1 MKITVGILSA
11 LFIIGL
17 VVGGVCCAKLET
29 IRPGHVGVSVAKCGS
44 NTQGTGVK
52 KDPIPAGYYWRE
64 LICEEV
70 LSYPTSIQTLILT
83 KAHTEGSPND
93 DSITVNSSEGLPIN
107 VDTSLSF
114 TLDGSKVPKLYIK
127 YRNDLEHIKVIFMR
141 QTIRE
146 ALQATFA
153 RYTAEQLYSSHKE
166 KARAEAQ
173 AFLQDKLNADGFVVT
188 QFTVNEL
195 RVSEQVTHA
204 INAKVAMIQDAQRSE
219 QEVRKTQ
226 ALAKQRVADAQ
237 GKAEAAVAEAEGRAK
252 AKRAVADAEAYYN
265 STVAR
270 SITPALIQYEGLR
283 KWSGNLPVYLG
294 GGAPM
299 PFVQVKGK

>member
-1 MKITVGILSA
+1 MKIAIGIGITIFLIA
-11 LFIIGL
+11 L

-29 IRPGHVGVSVAKCGS
+29 ISPGHVGVSVAKCGS
-44 NTQGTGVK
+44 KTQGTGVK
-52 KDPIPAGYYWRE
+52 AEPIPAGYYWRE
-64 LICEEV
+64 LFCEEV

-83 KAHTEGSPND
+83 KAHTEGSPHD

-107 VDTSLSF
+107 VDTSMSF
-114 TLDGSKVPKLYIK
+114 TIDGAKVPKLYTK
-127 YRNDLEHIKVIFMR
+127 YRNDLEHIKIIFMR

-153 RYTAEQLYSSHKE
+153 KYTAEQLYSSHKE
-166 KARAEAQ
+166 RARVEAQ
-173 AFLQDKLNADGFVVT
+173 AYLQDKLGPDGFVLT

-226 ALAKQRVADAQ
+226 ALAAQRVAEAK
-237 GKAEAAVAEAEGRAK
+237 GKAEA
-252 AKRAVADAEAYYN
+252 KRAIADAEAYYN
-265 STVAR
+265 ITVAK
-270 SITPALIQYEGLR
+270 SITPALIQYESLR
-283 KWSGNLPVYLG
+283 RWNGKLPEYLG
-294 GGAPM
+294 GNGPV
-299 PFVQVKGK
+299 PFVQVK

>member
-17 VVGGVCCAKLET
+17 IVGGVCCAKLET
-29 IRPGHVGVSVAKCGS
+29 IKPGHVGVSVAKCGS

-52 KDPIPAGYYWRE
+52 EAPIPAGYYWRE

-83 KAHTEGSPND
+83 KTATEGSPHD

-127 YRNDLEHIKVIFMR
+127 YRNDLDHIKIIFMR

-153 RYTAEQLYSSHKE
+153 KYTAEQLYSSH
-166 KARAEAQ
+166 AEDPSIQHTIWKIPTRISIGKIVLQRKIFAEVFPNHMAAQ
-173 AFLQDKLNADGFVVT
+173 PPKGVQHENHHH
-188 QFTVNEL
+188 
-195 RVSEQVTHA
+195 RR
-204 INAKVAMIQDAQRSE
+204 RS
-219 QEVRKTQ
+219 T
-226 ALAKQRVADAQ
+226 
-237 GKAEAAVAEAEGRAK
+237 
-252 AKRAVADAEAYYN
+252 
-265 STVAR
+265 
-270 SITPALIQYEGLR
+270 
-283 KWSGNLPVYLG
+283 
-294 GGAPM
+294 
-299 PFVQVKGK
+299 

>member
-1 MKITVGILSA
+1 MRITIGVLSA

-17 VVGGVCCAKLET
+17 VVAGVCCAKLET
-29 IRPGHVGVSVAKCGS
+29 ISPGHVGVSVAKCGS

-64 LICEEV
+64 LVCEEV

-83 KAHTEGSPND
+83 KAHTEGSEND

-114 TLDGSKVPKLYIK
+114 TLDGAKVPKLYIK
-127 YRNDLEHIKVIFMR
+127 YRNDLDHIKHIFMR

-146 ALQATFA
+146 ALQAVFA
-153 RYTAEQLYSSHKE
+153 KYTAEQIYSSHKE
-166 KARAEAQ
+166 KARAETQ
-173 AFLQDKLNADGFVVT
+173 EFLQVKLNADGFVVT

-195 RVSEQVTHA
+195 RVSDQVTRA
-204 INAKVAMIQDAQRSE
+204 INAKVAMIQEAQRSE

-265 STVAR
+265 ATVAR
-270 SITPALIQYEGLR
+270 SITPALIQYESLHRWNGT
-283 KWSGNLPVYLG
+283 LPTYLG
-294 GGAPM
+294 GSAPM

>member
-1 MKITVGILSA
+1 MRIAMVAGIVVFFIA
-11 LFIIGL
+11 LVIG
-17 VVGGVCCAKLET
+17 VVCCAKLET
-29 IRPGHVGVSVAKCGS
+29 ISPGHVGVSVAKCGS

-52 KDPIPAGYYWRE
+52 PTPIPAGYYWRE

-83 KAHTEGSPND
+83 KDHTESSPHD

-107 VDTSLSF
+107 VDTSMSF
-114 TLDGSKVPKLYIK
+114 TLDGSKVPKLYTK
-127 YRNDLEHIKVIFMR
+127 YRNDLEHIKTIFMR

-153 RYTAEQLYSSHKE
+153 KYTAEQLYSSHKE
-166 KARAEAQ
+166 KARFEAQ
-173 AFLQDKLNADGFVVT
+173 AYLQEKLGPDGFVLT

-195 RVSEQVTHA
+195 RVSAQVTQA

-226 ALAKQRVADAQ
+226 ALAKQRVADAE
-237 GKAEAAVAEAEGRAK
+237 GKALAAVAEAEGRAK

-265 STVAR
+265 STVAK
-270 SITPALIQYEGLR
+270 SITPALIQYESLR
-283 KWSGNLPVYLG
+283 KWNGTLPHYLG
-294 GGAPM
+294 GNAPM
-299 PFVQVKGK
+299 PFVHVGK

>member
-1 MKITVGILSA
+1 MRIAMVVGVVVF
-11 LFIIGL
+11 FIAL
-17 VVGGVCCAKLET
+17 VVGVVCCAKLET
-29 IRPGHVGVSVAKCGS
+29 IRPGHVGVSVAKCGN

-52 KDPIPAGYYWRE
+52 KEPIPAGYYWRE

-93 DSITVNSSEGLPIN
+93 DSITVNSSEGMPIS
-107 VDTSLSF
+107 VDTSMSF
-114 TLDGSKVPKLYIK
+114 TLDGAKVPNLYTK
-127 YRNDLEHIKVIFMR
+127 YRNDLDHIKTTFLR

-153 RYTAEQLYSSHKE
+153 KYTAEQLYSSHKE

-173 AFLQDKLNADGFVVT
+173 QYLQEKLGVDGFVLA

-195 RVSEQVTHA
+195 RVPEQVTRA

-219 QEVRKTQ
+219 QEVRKTE
-226 ALAKQRVADAQ
+226 ALAKQH
-237 GKAEAAVAEAEGRAK
+237 VAEAEGKAK
-252 AKRAVADAEAYYN
+252 AKRAIADAEAYYN
-265 STVAR
+265 MTVAK

-283 KWSGNLPVYLG
+283 KWNGTLPHYLG
-294 GGAPM
+294 GNAPM
-299 PFVQVKGK
+299 PFVQVGK